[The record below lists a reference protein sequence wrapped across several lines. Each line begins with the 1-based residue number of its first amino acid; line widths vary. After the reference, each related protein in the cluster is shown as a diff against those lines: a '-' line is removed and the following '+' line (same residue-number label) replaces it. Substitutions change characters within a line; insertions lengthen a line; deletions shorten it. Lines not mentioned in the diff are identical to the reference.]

1 MKEVCP
7 VTIVHSRA
15 SCNFG
20 RFPLLNQWL
29 QPHQLFTVFLKR
41 PSWPSAGFKNSPC
54 KTNVSIIKFH
64 FTRTAQQPLHP
75 CKYLRQNL
83 HTESEHDQ
91 IKKKALKRVAEREC
105 LNKNT
110 SSVISVPMQVLTVA
124 EKVWQVSTPT
134 ASQNARTTCGD
145 PQPIP
150 RN

>member
-1 MKEVCP
+1 MGIRDPQKERKVP
-7 VTIVHSRA
+7 TVEPTVVTTSAVHSFPKA
-15 SCNFG
+15 TKLAFCWIQELAKQTLQLSNF
-20 RFPLLNQWL
+20 
-29 QPHQLFTVFLKR
+29 T
-41 PSWPSAGFKNSPC
+41 A
-54 KTNVSIIKFH
+54 
-64 FTRTAQQPLHP
+64 TRTAQQPLHP

-91 IKKKALKRVAEREC
+91 IKKKALKRVAQREC